1 MFGYL
6 GNATIKNLKIENATV
21 KTSGCSG
28 LLANESS
35 GTALKIENCSVSGNV
50 GGIDTGGFIGK
61 CVNVTFTDCNSSA
74 RVSYSG
80 FAGGFVGSLSGE
92 YSFTRCSRNNSI
104 TSSQYAA
111 GGFISCAY
119 YSSANNSFTDCCTIN
134 SVDGYG
140 YAGGFIG
147 ISNSAFIMRNCYK
160 TGYIDMNEYW
170 SQETYAGAD
179 DIIIKNRNTVRLKPE
194 LVDCDYYEYLKGNL
208 SSVNTY
214 QGEYMHQYSWAE
226 MTTAVLPVVDKNN
239 I

>member
-50 GGIDTGGFIGK
+50 GGIDT
-61 CVNVTFTDCNSSA
+61 
-74 RVSYSG
+74 
-80 FAGGFVGSLSGE
+80 
-92 YSFTRCSRNNSI
+92 
-104 TSSQYAA
+104 
-111 GGFISCAY
+111 
-119 YSSANNSFTDCCTIN
+119 
-134 SVDGYG
+134 
-140 YAGGFIG
+140 GGFIG

-208 SSVNTY
+208 SAVNTY
-214 QGEYMHQYSWAE
+214 QGEYMFQYSWAE

-239 I
+239 K

>member
-74 RVSYSG
+74 RVSCSG
-80 FAGGFVGSLSGE
+80 FAGGFIG
-92 YSFTRCSRNNSI
+92 
-104 TSSQYAA
+104 
-111 GGFISCAY
+111 CAY

-208 SSVNTY
+208 SAVNTY
-214 QGEYMHQYSWAE
+214 QGEYMFQYSWAE
-226 MTTAVLPVVDKNN
+226 MTTAVLP
-239 I
+239 